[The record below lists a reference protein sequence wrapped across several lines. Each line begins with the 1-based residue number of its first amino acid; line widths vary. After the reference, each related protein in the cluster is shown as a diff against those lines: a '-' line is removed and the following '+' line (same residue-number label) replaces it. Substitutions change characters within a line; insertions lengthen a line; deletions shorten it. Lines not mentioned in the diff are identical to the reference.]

1 MDTKS
6 IKSRKFINL
15 VIKRL
20 KEAYPDQM
28 HTQLKYSNK
37 WELLVAVILSAQ
49 TKDISVNAITK
60 KLFEDFPKPEDLLSL
75 EPEDLYPYLRSIGL
89 YKGKSKRLI
98 DAAKMVVNQFDS
110 RVPNNTK
117 DLMKIP
123 GVGRKVANVVLSEGF
138 GINEGIAIDTHCI
151 TVSNRLGLA
160 DTTNPAVIERE
171 LMRITAK
178 REWNNISHLFIA
190 LGRDTCQARKKICER
205 CVLNDICISSTVK
218 NDTYKNRNI
227 HNINRLK

>member
-1 MDTKS
+1 ME

-15 VIKRL
+15 VINRL
-20 KEAYPDQM
+20 KAKYPDQM
-28 HTQLKYSNK
+28 HTQLNYSNK

-49 TKDISVNAITK
+49 TKDISVNIITK
-60 KLFEDFPKPEDLLSL
+60 KLFKDFPRPEDFLNLKPK
-75 EPEDLYPYLRSIGL
+75 DLYPYLRSIGL
-89 YKGKSKRLI
+89 YRGKSKRLI
-98 DAAKMVVNQFDS
+98 DAAKMVVDQFGS
-110 RVPNNTK
+110 KVPANTK

-123 GVGRKVANVVLSEGF
+123 GVGKKVANVVLSEGF

-160 DTTNPAVIERE
+160 NTKNPVIIEKD
-171 LMRITAK
+171 LMRITPK
-178 REWNNISHLFIA
+178 KEWNNISYLFIA

-218 NDTYKNRNI
+218 NDTYKNRNT
-227 HNINRLK
+227 HNI

>member
-1 MDTKS
+1 MKV
-6 IKSRKFINL
+6 KSRRFIGL

-20 KEAYPDQM
+20 KAAYPDQM
-28 HTQLKYSNK
+28 HTQLEYSNK
-37 WELLVAVILSAQ
+37 WELLIAVILSAQ
-49 TKDISVNAITK
+49 TTDVSVNKVTK
-60 KLFEDFPKPEDLLSL
+60 KLFANFPGPEDLLDL
-75 EPEDLYPYLRSIGL
+75 KPDDLYPYIRSIGL
-89 YKGKSKRLI
+89 YRGKSKRLI
-98 DAAKMVVNQFDS
+98 EAAKMLVSQFDS
-110 RVPNNTK
+110 KVPTNTK

-160 DTTNPAVIERE
+160 NTHNPEVIERV
-171 LMRITAK
+171 LIKITPK
-178 REWNNISHLFIA
+178 DEWNNISHLFIA

-227 HNINRLK
+227 HNI